1 MFTNKTIAFI
11 GPGAMAGAMIAGLIR
26 ENVAPAS
33 SIIAAGP
40 NRDRIDN
47 LHQRYGIHATTN
59 NAEAAS
65 QADVIVFSIKPQ
77 TLEKLM
83 NELKGHVK
91 PDALVLSIIAGAPIK
106 KISKGLHH
114 DHIVRSMPNTPARIG
129 KGITVWTASP
139 SVSDEQKEMAR
150 LILSALGSEVFM
162 EEEKYLDMAT
172 ALSGTGPAYVF
183 MFMEAMMD
191 AGVHLGFPRRVAE
204 QLVIETIQG
213 SVEYYLERQKDRPLH
228 VAGMRNEVTSPGG
241 TTAAAVYF
249 LEKAGFRTAISRAV
263 WAAYERSLEL
273 GKDPRAHAPES
284 G

>member
-1 MFTNKTIAFI
+1 MFTQKTIAFI

-26 ENVAPAS
+26 EKVAPAA

-40 NRDRIDN
+40 NRDRVES

-59 NAEAAS
+59 NIEAAS

-77 TLEKLM
+77 TLEKLLT
-83 NELKGHVK
+83 ELKGYVK
-91 PDALVLSIIAGAPIK
+91 PEALVLSIIAGAPIK

-114 DHIVRSMPNTPARIG
+114 EHIVRSMPNTPARIG
-129 KGITVWTASP
+129 KGITVWTASAT
-139 SVSDEQKEMAR
+139 VSNEQKEMAR

-204 QLVIETIQG
+204 QLVVETLQG

-241 TTAAAVYF
+241 TTAAAIYF
-249 LEKAGFRTAISRAV
+249 LEKAGFRTALSRAI

-273 GKDPRAHAPES
+273 GKDPRAHAPEA

>member
-1 MFTNKTIAFI
+1 MFDDKKIAFI

-26 ENVAPAS
+26 EKVAPAA
-33 SIIAAGP
+33 SIFASGP
-40 NRDRIDN
+40 NLDRITD
-47 LHQRYGIHATTN
+47 LHKRYGIHGTTH
-59 NAEAAS
+59 NAEAVS
-65 QADVIVFSIKPQ
+65 QADVVVFSIKPQ
-77 TLEKLM
+77 TLDKVLA
-83 NELKGHVK
+83 ELKEQIK

-106 KISKGLHH
+106 KISKGLKH

-139 SVSDEQKEMAR
+139 TVSEEQKEMAR

-204 QLVIETIQG
+204 QLVLETIQG

-241 TTAAAVYF
+241 TTAAAIYF
-249 LEKAGFRTAISRAV
+249 LEKAGFRTALSRAI